1 MCAELKEEE
10 ERGSGEKFPLFKVG
24 NFSGPLPA
32 SATSPPPPS
41 SWMHKITFFLFLFTI
56 HLTTSANE
64 IYTQL
69 IGAVQY

>member
-1 MCAELKEEE
+1 MCAELKEE

-41 SWMHKITFFLFLFTI
+41 WMHKIAFFLFLFTI

>member
-1 MCAELKEEE
+1 MCAELKEE

-41 SWMHKITFFLFLFTI
+41 WMHKIAFFLFLFTI

-69 IGAVQY
+69 IGPVQY